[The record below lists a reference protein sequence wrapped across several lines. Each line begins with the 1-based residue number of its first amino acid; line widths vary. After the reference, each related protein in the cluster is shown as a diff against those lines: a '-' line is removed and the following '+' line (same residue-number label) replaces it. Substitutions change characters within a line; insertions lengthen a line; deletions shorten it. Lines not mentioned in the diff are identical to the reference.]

1 MTGFLSGRSATSR
14 CSMGSRVGGV
24 ALWLVS
30 GWLVF
35 GSAVDVGAQDGVFGA
50 RSAAETSTELP
61 ELLARITAREPDRAA
76 LAELARR
83 GAAVHRYLV
92 GRLRNP
98 GSGTIP
104 REFGEAFGG
113 LAAMA
118 PADRA
123 ALRVL
128 AKSQGHGN
136 TAWIAASVVARF
148 DAIPA
153 KPAARTLARPGA
165 SVVDAPRGE
174 LWAVVEAWLV
184 DAGLATEALEELLL
198 RRSETPRTDVEGHAQ
213 LDRIERAL
221 RDWASASSLLEPR
234 AWQSLAGPV
243 RRAEWQWIGLSGGAE
258 FGRSAAE
265 RVEALLAAAADD
277 DDPAVRGAAVL
288 ALRTAGLRDQQVETA
303 LVGLEADPVAEVAR
317 RAKLVRAAR
326 AVQRRMEAAATLQ
339 VVREELRS
347 ESRQLVERAL
357 YRLQELG
364 PDAGELAAEV
374 FALGLATD
382 PAADAD
388 GRGRPGPHSIAPQG
402 LRGTVARALAA
413 LGDATIEV
421 LQPAL
426 HASDVDTRLF
436 AAQVLGQFRDLPA
449 VAAPSVIQAAYV
461 DAEETVRRA
470 AENSVWELQADSAGP
485 LLIRLMVDR
494 PELRDG
500 ITRALE
506 RLAMNPDW
514 REVLASKAEQLS
526 ALVVGEDDSGD
537 AVREQVFRLLNRL
550 DRVPPNQH
558 ALLTHRDARVRH
570 AALRLL
576 FAPER
581 RAPEWFDAVEQRLAD
596 DDESVRAV
604 AVSVL
609 ASFDGRS
616 ERAAEALL
624 GHAVEFD
631 ARASR
636 LACARA
642 VVQLGSAAAEFEP
655 ILAGWVADAAEDLQ
669 TADELGL
676 LVDVFRLVSRP
687 GTATARD
694 AEAALRARLAD
705 PDPARRAATMLE
717 LSRAGAGALPMLD
730 AVLAGLDDPDAGV
743 QKWAV
748 YCLRDLGPA
757 AASAL
762 PRLEA
767 LRDAMPGT
775 IEAHRAEQA
784 IEAIRR

>member
-1 MTGFLSGRSATSR
+1 M
-14 CSMGSRVGGV
+14 
-24 ALWLVS
+24 
-30 GWLVF
+30 F
-35 GSAVDVGAQDGVFGA
+35 GSAVDVGAQDGVVGA

-61 ELLARITAREPDRAA
+61 ELLARITAQEPDRAA
-76 LAELARR
+76 LEELARR
-83 GAAVHRYLV
+83 GAAVHRYLL

-104 REFGEAFGG
+104 REFGEAFGR

-153 KPAARTLARPGA
+153 KPASRTVARPGA
-165 SVVDAPRGE
+165 SIVDAPRGE
-174 LWAVVEAWLV
+174 LWAVVEGWLV
-184 DAGLATEALEELLL
+184 DAELASEALEELLL

-234 AWQSLAGPV
+234 AWQRLAGPA

-265 RVEALLAAAADD
+265 RVEALLAAATD

-288 ALRTAGLRDQQVETA
+288 ALRTAGLRDRRVETA

-326 AVQRRMEAAATLQ
+326 VVQRRMDAAATLQ

-382 PAADAD
+382 PMAAAD
-388 GRGRPGPHSIAPQG
+388 GRRRPAAHSVAPQG

-413 LGDATIEV
+413 IGDATIEV

-426 HASDVDTRLF
+426 QASDVDTRIF
-436 AAQVLGQFRDLPA
+436 AAQVLGQFRNLPA
-449 VAAPSVIQAAYV
+449 VAAPLVIQAAYV

-470 AENSVWELQADSAGP
+470 AENAVWELQALSAGP

-500 ITRALE
+500 VTRALE
-506 RLAMNPDW
+506 RLAMNPGW
-514 REVLASKAEQLS
+514 REVLASKAGQLS
-526 ALVVGEDDSGD
+526 ALVVDDDDPGD
-537 AVREQVFRLLNRL
+537 AVREQVFRLLSRL
-550 DRVPPNQH
+550 DRLPPDQH
-558 ALLTHRDARVRH
+558 ALLAHRDARVRH

-624 GHAVEFD
+624 RHAVRFD
-631 ARASR
+631 AKASR

-642 VVQLGSAAAEFEP
+642 VVQLGPAAAEFGP
-655 ILAGWVADAAEDLQ
+655 VLAGWVADAVGDLE
-669 TADELGL
+669 TFGELSL

-687 GTATARD
+687 GAATARD
-694 AEAALRARLAD
+694 AEAALRARLGDRD
-705 PDPARRAATMLE
+705 PERRAKTMLE
-717 LSRAGAGALPMLD
+717 ISRSGAGALPLLD
-730 AVLAGLDDPDAGV
+730 AVLAGLDDPDPGV

-762 PRLEA
+762 LRLEA

-775 IEAHRAEQA
+775 IEAHRAAEA